1 MTTTKQ
7 KSRAETQ
14 NIKKRE
20 KTEKNIIE
28 DYHFLAQKCKE
39 KETMEL
45 QNNQKKKTNGNTNP
59 HTSIITLNGNFPGG
73 PVVKTVFPLQWAWV

>member
-14 NIKKRE
+14 NIKRE

-28 DYHFLAQKCKE
+28 DYRSLAQECKE

-45 QNNQKKKTNGNTNP
+45 QNNQKTKDKMAVAVTDVRFYYKASNQN
-59 HTSIITLNGNFPGG
+59 SMY
-73 PVVKTVFPLQWAWV
+73 

>member
-1 MTTTKQ
+1 MFIQTSLTTTKQ

-20 KTEKNIIE
+20 KTEKNITE
-28 DYHFLAQKCKE
+28 DYHSLAQECKE

-45 QNNQKKKTNGNTNP
+45 QNNQKTKDKWQYQVLILNN
-59 HTSIITLNGNFPGG
+59 HTKWELPWWSSG
-73 PVVKTVFPLQWAWV
+73 

>member
-45 QNNQKKKTNGNTNP
+45 QNNQKKKTNGNTKSSYINN
-59 HTSIITLNGNFPGG
+59 HTKWELPWWSSG
-73 PVVKTVFPLQWAWV
+73 

>member
-39 KETMEL
+39 KETIE
-45 QNNQKKKTNGNTNP
+45 Q
-59 HTSIITLNGNFPGG
+59 
-73 PVVKTVFPLQWAWV
+73 